1 MVVKL
6 YFAVQVAVF
15 QRVDNV
21 NLWINFHMADSTVVG
36 DLSFGQFYLPF
47 DQLGLK
53 IQKDYNIVV
62 LAMKALPHC
71 QH

>member
-21 NLWINFHMADSTVVG
+21 NLWINFHMTDSTVVG
-36 DLSFGQFYLPF
+36 DLSFG
-47 DQLGLK
+47 
-53 IQKDYNIVV
+53 
-62 LAMKALPHC
+62 
-71 QH
+71 